1 MKVRTHRLLATPYI
15 VWMAIFIIVPLL
27 ITLYYSFTTIDGGFS
42 WENYQKF
49 FDPIYL
55 GVLWRSLKIA
65 FVCTVFCLLIGYPL
79 AMILTSSEFIRK
91 KWLMF
96 LCILPMWMNM
106 LLRTYAWM
114 TLLEKQGIINII
126 LGWFGVE
133 PIQMLYT
140 SGAVYLGLIYNF
152 LPFMILPIYSVM
164 LKIDRGLIEAAEDL
178 GANRFQ
184 VFRKVILPKSMPGV
198 ITGITMVF
206 MPAVT
211 TFVISRLLGGGQYT
225 MIGNLI
231 EKQFVE
237 SGNWYFGSAI
247 SILMMVLILL
257 SMYIMKLTGGSK
269 EDVGGGLF

>member
-1 MKVRTHRLLATPYI
+1 MNKRTNRFLATPYL
-15 VWMAIFIIVPLL
+15 VWMAIFIIVPLF
-27 ITLYYSFTTIDGGFS
+27 IVIYYSLTTIDGGFTL
-42 WENYQKF
+42 ENYKKF

-65 FVCTVFCLLIGYPL
+65 FFCTLWCLLLGYPL
-79 AMILTSSEFIRK
+79 ALILTTSDFVRK
-91 KWLMF
+91 RYLIF

-114 TLLEKQGIINII
+114 TLLQKNGIINTI

-140 SGAVYLGLIYNF
+140 SGAVYVGLIYNF

-164 LKIDRGLIEAAEDL
+164 VKMDRSLIEAAEDL

-184 VFRKVILPKSMPGV
+184 VFRKIIFPKSLPGV

-231 EKQFVE
+231 EKQFLE

-247 SILMMVLILL
+247 SILMMILILV
-257 SMYIMKLTGGSK
+257 SMYIMKILGSK
-269 EDVGGGLF
+269 DSVGGGLF

>member
-1 MKVRTHRLLATPYI
+1 
-15 VWMAIFIIVPLL
+15 MAIFIIVPLF
-27 ITLYYSFTTIDGGFS
+27 IVIYYSLTTIDGGFTL
-42 WENYQKF
+42 ENYKKF

-65 FVCTVFCLLIGYPL
+65 FFCTLWCLLLGYPL
-79 AMILTSSEFIRK
+79 ALILTTSDFVRK
-91 KWLMF
+91 RYLIF

-114 TLLEKQGIINII
+114 TLLQKNGIINTI

-140 SGAVYLGLIYNF
+140 SGAVYVGLIYNF

-164 LKIDRGLIEAAEDL
+164 VKMDRSLIEAAEDL

-184 VFRKVILPKSMPGV
+184 VFRKIIFPKSLPGV

-231 EKQFVE
+231 EKQFLE

-247 SILMMVLILL
+247 SILMMILILV
-257 SMYIMKLTGGSK
+257 SMYIMKILGSK
-269 EDVGGGLF
+269 DSVGGGLF

>member
-1 MKVRTHRLLATPYI
+1 MNKRTNRFLATPYL
-15 VWMAIFIIVPLL
+15 VWMAIFIIVPLF
-27 ITLYYSFTTIDGGFS
+27 IVIYYSLTTIDGGFTL
-42 WENYQKF
+42 ENYKKF

-65 FVCTVFCLLIGYPL
+65 FFCTLWCLLLGYPL
-79 AMILTSSEFIRK
+79 ALILTTSDFVRK
-91 KWLMF
+91 RYLIF

-114 TLLEKQGIINII
+114 TLLQKNGIINTI

-140 SGAVYLGLIYNF
+140 SGAVYVGLIYNF

-164 LKIDRGLIEAAEDL
+164 VKMDRSLIEAAEDL

-184 VFRKVILPKSMPGV
+184 VFRKIIFPKSLPGV

-231 EKQFVE
+231 EKQFLE

-247 SILMMVLILL
+247 SILMMILILV
-257 SMYIMKLTGGSK
+257 SIYIMKILGSK
-269 EDVGGGLF
+269 DSVGGGLF

>member
-1 MKVRTHRLLATPYI
+1 MV
-15 VWMAIFIIVPLL
+15 IFIIVPLF
-27 ITLYYSFTTIDGGFS
+27 IVIYYSLTTIDGGFTL
-42 WENYQKF
+42 ENYKKF

-65 FVCTVFCLLIGYPL
+65 FFCTLWCLLLGYPL
-79 AMILTSSEFIRK
+79 ALILTTSDFVRK
-91 KWLMF
+91 RYLIF

-114 TLLEKQGIINII
+114 TLLQKNGIINTI

-140 SGAVYLGLIYNF
+140 SGAVYVGLIYNF

-164 LKIDRGLIEAAEDL
+164 VKMDRSLIEAAEDL

-184 VFRKVILPKSMPGV
+184 VFRKIIFPKSLPGV

-231 EKQFVE
+231 EKQFLE

-247 SILMMVLILL
+247 SILMMILILV
-257 SMYIMKLTGGSK
+257 SMYIMKILGSK
-269 EDVGGGLF
+269 DSVGGGLF

>member
-1 MKVRTHRLLATPYI
+1 
-15 VWMAIFIIVPLL
+15 MAIFIIVPL
-27 ITLYYSFTTIDGGFS
+27 IIVIYYSFTNIEGGFT

-65 FVCTVFCLLIGYPL
+65 FFCTVWCLIIGYPL
-79 AMILTSSEFIRK
+79 ALILTTSDFVRK
-91 KWLMF
+91 KYLMF

-114 TLLEKQGIINII
+114 TLLEKKGIINII
-126 LGWFGVE
+126 LGWVGFE

-164 LKIDRGLIEAAEDL
+164 VKMDHALIEAAEDL

-184 VFRKVILPKSMPGV
+184 VFLKIVLPKSMPGV
-198 ITGITMVF
+198 MTGVTMVF

-225 MIGNLI
+225 LIGNLI

-237 SGNWYFGSAI
+237 AGNWYFGSAI
-247 SILMMVLILL
+247 SILMMVLILI
-257 SMYIMKLTGGSK
+257 SMYIMKLTGSK
-269 EDVGGGLF
+269 DDVGGGMF

>member
-1 MKVRTHRLLATPYI
+1 
-15 VWMAIFIIVPLL
+15 MAIFIIVPLF
-27 ITLYYSFTTIDGGFS
+27 IVIYYSLTTIDGGLTLD
-42 WENYQKF
+42 NYKKF

-65 FVCTVFCLLIGYPL
+65 FFCTLWCLLLGYPL
-79 AMILTSSEFIRK
+79 ALILTTSDFVRK
-91 KWLMF
+91 RYLIF

-114 TLLEKQGIINII
+114 TLLQKNGILNTI

-140 SGAVYLGLIYNF
+140 SGAVYVVLIYNF

-164 LKIDRGLIEAAEDL
+164 VKMDRSLIEAAEDL

-184 VFRKVILPKSMPGV
+184 VFRKIIFPKSLPGV

-231 EKQFVE
+231 EKQFLE

-247 SILMMVLILL
+247 SILMMILILV
-257 SMYIMKLTGGSK
+257 SMYIMKILGSK
-269 EDVGGGLF
+269 DSVGGGLF

>member
-1 MKVRTHRLLATPYI
+1 MAKTKTNSLLASPYI
-15 VWMAIFIIVPLL
+15 VWMAIFIIVPLV
-27 ITLYYSFTTIDGGFS
+27 ITVYYSFTTIDGGFT

-65 FVCTVFCLLIGYPL
+65 FVCTLFCLLIGYPL
-79 AMILTSSEFIRK
+79 ALILTSSDFVRRRY
-91 KWLMF
+91 LMF

-114 TLLEKQGIINII
+114 TLLEKKGIINII
-126 LGWFGVE
+126 LGWLGFD

-140 SGAVYLGLIYNF
+140 SGAVYVGLIYNF

-164 LKIDRGLIEAAEDL
+164 LKIDHGLIEAAEDL
-178 GANRFQ
+178 GANRWQ
-184 VFRKVILPKSMPGV
+184 VFRKIILPKSMPGV

-225 MIGNLI
+225 LIGNLI

-247 SILMMVLILL
+247 SILMMLLILA
-257 SMYIMKLTGGSK
+257 SMYIMKLTGSK

>member
-1 MKVRTHRLLATPYI
+1 MNQRTNRFLATPYL
-15 VWMAIFIIVPLL
+15 VWMAIFIIVPLF
-27 ITLYYSFTTIDGGFS
+27 IVIYYSLTTIDGGFTLD
-42 WENYQKF
+42 NYKKF

-65 FVCTVFCLLIGYPL
+65 FFCTLWCLLLGYPL
-79 AMILTSSEFIRK
+79 ALILTTSDFVRK
-91 KWLMF
+91 RYLIF

-114 TLLEKQGIINII
+114 TLLQKNGILNTI

-140 SGAVYLGLIYNF
+140 SGAVYVGLIYNF

-164 LKIDRGLIEAAEDL
+164 VKMDRSLIEAAEDL

-184 VFRKVILPKSMPGV
+184 VFRKIIFPKSLPGV

-231 EKQFVE
+231 EKQFLE

-247 SILMMVLILL
+247 SILMMILILV
-257 SMYIMKLTGGSK
+257 SMYIMKLLGSK
-269 EDVGGGLF
+269 DSVGGGLF

>member
-1 MKVRTHRLLATPYI
+1 
-15 VWMAIFIIVPLL
+15 MAIFIIVPLL
-27 ITLYYSFTTIDGGFS
+27 IVIYYSFTTIDGGFS
-42 WENYQKF
+42 LANYEKF

-65 FVCTVFCLLIGYPL
+65 FFCTLGCLLIGYPL
-79 AMILTSSEFIRK
+79 ALILTTSDFVK
-91 KWLMF
+91 KKYLMF

-114 TLLEKQGIINII
+114 TLLEKKGIINIF
-126 LGWFGVE
+126 LGWFGVD

-164 LKIDRGLIEAAEDL
+164 VKMDHGLIEAAEDL

-184 VFRKVILPKSMPGV
+184 VFRKIILPKSMPGV

-225 MIGNLI
+225 LIGNLI

-247 SILMMVLILL
+247 SILMMVLILI
-257 SMYIMKLTGGSK
+257 SMYIMKLTGSK
-269 EDVGGGLF
+269 DDVGGGMF

>member
-1 MKVRTHRLLATPYI
+1 MNKRTNRFLATPYL
-15 VWMAIFIIVPLL
+15 VWMVIFIIVPLF
-27 ITLYYSFTTIDGGFS
+27 IVIYYSLTTIDGGFTL
-42 WENYQKF
+42 ENYKKF

-65 FVCTVFCLLIGYPL
+65 FFCTLWCLLLGYPL
-79 AMILTSSEFIRK
+79 ALILTTSDFVRK
-91 KWLMF
+91 RYLIF

-114 TLLEKQGIINII
+114 TLLQKNGIINTI

-140 SGAVYLGLIYNF
+140 SGAVYVGLIYNF

-164 LKIDRGLIEAAEDL
+164 VKMDRSLIEAAEDL

-184 VFRKVILPKSMPGV
+184 VFRKIIFPKSLPGV

-231 EKQFVE
+231 EKQFLE

-247 SILMMVLILL
+247 SILMMILILV
-257 SMYIMKLTGGSK
+257 SMYIMKILGSK
-269 EDVGGGLF
+269 DSVGGGLF

>member
-1 MKVRTHRLLATPYI
+1 
-15 VWMAIFIIVPLL
+15 MAIFIIVPL
-27 ITLYYSFTTIDGGFS
+27 IIVIYYSFTNIEGGFT

-65 FVCTVFCLLIGYPL
+65 FFCTVWCLIIGYPL
-79 AMILTSSEFIRK
+79 ALILTTSDFVRK
-91 KWLMF
+91 KYLMF

-114 TLLEKQGIINII
+114 TLLEKKGIINII
-126 LGWFGVE
+126 LGWVGFE

-140 SGAVYLGLIYNF
+140 SGAVYLGFIYNF

-164 LKIDRGLIEAAEDL
+164 VKMDHALIEAAEDL

-184 VFRKVILPKSMPGV
+184 VFLKIVLPKSMPGV
-198 ITGITMVF
+198 MTGVTMVF

-225 MIGNLI
+225 LIGNLI

-237 SGNWYFGSAI
+237 AGNWYFGSAI
-247 SILMMVLILL
+247 SILMMVLILI
-257 SMYIMKLTGGSK
+257 SMYIMKLTGSK
-269 EDVGGGLF
+269 DDVGGGMF

>member
-1 MKVRTHRLLATPYI
+1 MAKTKTNSLLATPYI

-27 ITLYYSFTTIDGGFS
+27 ITVYYSLTTIDGGFTL
-42 WENYQKF
+42 ENYQKF

-65 FVCTVFCLLIGYPL
+65 FVCTLFCLLIGYPL
-79 AMILTSSEFIRK
+79 ALILTSSDFVRRRY
-91 KWLMF
+91 LMF

-114 TLLEKQGIINII
+114 TLLEKKGIINII
-126 LGWFGVE
+126 LGWLGFD

-140 SGAVYLGLIYNF
+140 SGAVYVGLIYNF

-164 LKIDRGLIEAAEDL
+164 LKIDHGLIEAAEDL

-184 VFRKVILPKSMPGV
+184 VFRKIILPKSMPGV

-225 MIGNLI
+225 LIGNLI

-247 SILMMVLILL
+247 SILMMLLILA
-257 SMYIMKLTGGSK
+257 SMYIMKLTGSK
-269 EDVGGGLF
+269 EDMGGGLF

>member
-1 MKVRTHRLLATPYI
+1 LKTGTNRLLAAPYI

-27 ITLYYSFTTIDGGFS
+27 IVIYYSFTTIDGGFS
-42 WENYQKF
+42 LANYEKF

-65 FVCTVFCLLIGYPL
+65 FFCTLGCLLIGYPL
-79 AMILTSSEFIRK
+79 ALILTTSDFVK
-91 KWLMF
+91 KKYLMF

-114 TLLEKQGIINII
+114 TLLEKKGIINIF
-126 LGWFGVE
+126 LGWFGVD

-164 LKIDRGLIEAAEDL
+164 VKMDHGLIEAAEDL

-184 VFRKVILPKSMPGV
+184 VFRKIILPKSMPGV

-225 MIGNLI
+225 LIGNLI

-247 SILMMVLILL
+247 SILMMVLILI
-257 SMYIMKLTGGSK
+257 SMYIMKLTGSK
-269 EDVGGGLF
+269 DDVGGGMF

>member
-1 MKVRTHRLLATPYI
+1 MAKTKTNSLLASPYI

-27 ITLYYSFTTIDGGFS
+27 ITVYYSFTTIDGGFT

-65 FVCTVFCLLIGYPL
+65 FVCTLFCLLIGYPL
-79 AMILTSSEFIRK
+79 ALILTSSDFVRRRY
-91 KWLMF
+91 LMF

-114 TLLEKQGIINII
+114 TLLEKKGIINII
-126 LGWFGVE
+126 LGWLGFD

-140 SGAVYLGLIYNF
+140 SGAVYVGLIYNF

-164 LKIDRGLIEAAEDL
+164 LKIDHGLIEAAEDL

-184 VFRKVILPKSMPGV
+184 VFRKIILPKSMPGV

-225 MIGNLI
+225 LIGNLI

-247 SILMMVLILL
+247 SILMMLLILA
-257 SMYIMKLTGGSK
+257 SMYIMKLTGSK

>member
-1 MKVRTHRLLATPYI
+1 MNKRTNRFLATPYL
-15 VWMAIFIIVPLL
+15 VWMAIFIIVPLF
-27 ITLYYSFTTIDGGFS
+27 IVIYYSLTTIDGGFTL
-42 WENYQKF
+42 ENYKKF

-65 FVCTVFCLLIGYPL
+65 FFCTLWCLLLGYPL
-79 AMILTSSEFIRK
+79 ALILTTSDFVRK
-91 KWLMF
+91 RYLIF

-114 TLLEKQGIINII
+114 TLLQKNGLMNTI

-140 SGAVYLGLIYNF
+140 SGAVYVGLIYNF

-164 LKIDRGLIEAAEDL
+164 VKMDRSLIEAAEDL

-184 VFRKVILPKSMPGV
+184 VFRKIIFPKSLPGV

-231 EKQFVE
+231 EKQFLE

-247 SILMMVLILL
+247 SILMMILILV
-257 SMYIMKLTGGSK
+257 SMYIMKILGSK
-269 EDVGGGLF
+269 DSVGGGLF